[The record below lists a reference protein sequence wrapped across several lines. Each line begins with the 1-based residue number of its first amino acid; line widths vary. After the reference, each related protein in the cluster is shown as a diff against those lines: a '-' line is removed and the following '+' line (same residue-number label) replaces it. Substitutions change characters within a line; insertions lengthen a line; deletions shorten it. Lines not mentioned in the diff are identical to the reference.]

1 MHERKLTVS
10 AFRQLGAQVEYCE
23 PRGRKPLEGGEQFQD
38 TDPDLRDWIE
48 DPDRQGLNGAITLH
62 QGVIEA
68 HIFGPDDS
76 LARCFFAA
84 CLKLGLSARYAIA
97 RHSQGAASSVLFKL
111 RDDDAARFHDE
122 YSDFKPRPFAIDDT
136 RRGVV
141 LNYAPPAKKGSAAH
155 KVTTLVPG
163 SLLWHENA
171 TDYDLLTWR
180 DETGLGPSQGWRTS
194 PSPIDFFSLVRAAAY
209 AAVLNLI
216 PSKAW
221 EDYSIRRSVSEWLAR
236 VVFDG
241 VAINANVTFSKSS
254 RAIISEPGQAETL
267 LALICESKSAQ
278 PMIGAQRTECLSMF
292 KLARK
297 RLSDDPNR
305 LDVAGWSI
313 VKERFG
319 EPAFRALRSLLIVGA
334 DSSLLER
341 FAERYLLCNSEFID
355 RQAHRE
361 GRDFIFSKDLL
372 ALRHAPDQILTKKKP
387 VKAFPIFVESKM
399 RQEVTGVELHPDQT
413 PGAILRI
420 TRQGAIVPDDDYAP
434 EHSRLIFN
442 NWAGLYIQP
451 AKATEGAVRTE
462 CEQRLDFMLSQVTNG
477 HTERANWIKAHM
489 GWTLKHPGQKQQVA
503 LVCTG
508 DQGTGKTF
516 LCKDFARAVFDKY
529 ASVAS
534 VRAMEEPFY
543 IPAYVD
549 KLWVN
554 HDEVV
559 SKSETIEIIKDLIRS
574 TKISGQFKGQ
584 DVRVHTTY
592 ARLAFTSN
600 EINPGLSRGGSDRGL
615 FQVTSITA
623 MHMGKLPGEFED
635 WTNKNLKPFYA
646 EYDELLKREEVRR
659 AYVKLLIDCAPAKI
673 SDVEDLTHSAMRDA
687 DVAAEQLTPVQLI
700 AKEILENGT
709 IHGGFDIAMPFRAF
723 HMAGRVKR
731 AAKDMGMRQH
741 VSADAVLAL
750 YAQAGL
756 LESHA
761 NGEYLFRF
769 KIGGLQR
776 LFSQV
781 LGVPLRSHWQ
791 IEPNDDMPNDYR
803 DGDALEPWKGR
814 GKT

>member
-1 MHERKLTVS
+1 
-10 AFRQLGAQVEYCE
+10 
-23 PRGRKPLEGGEQFQD
+23 
-38 TDPDLRDWIE
+38 
-48 DPDRQGLNGAITLH
+48 
-62 QGVIEA
+62 
-68 HIFGPDDS
+68 
-76 LARCFFAA
+76 
-84 CLKLGLSARYAIA
+84 
-97 RHSQGAASSVLFKL
+97 
-111 RDDDAARFHDE
+111 
-122 YSDFKPRPFAIDDT
+122 
-136 RRGVV
+136 
-141 LNYAPPAKKGSAAH
+141 
-155 KVTTLVPG
+155 
-163 SLLWHENA
+163 
-171 TDYDLLTWR
+171 
-180 DETGLGPSQGWRTS
+180 
-194 PSPIDFFSLVRAAAY
+194 
-209 AAVLNLI
+209 
-216 PSKAW
+216 
-221 EDYSIRRSVSEWLAR
+221 
-236 VVFDG
+236 
-241 VAINANVTFSKSS
+241 
-254 RAIISEPGQAETL
+254 
-267 LALICESKSAQ
+267 
-278 PMIGAQRTECLSMF
+278 
-292 KLARK
+292 
-297 RLSDDPNR
+297 
-305 LDVAGWSI
+305 
-313 VKERFG
+313 
-319 EPAFRALRSLLIVGA
+319 
-334 DSSLLER
+334 
-341 FAERYLLCNSEFID
+341 
-355 RQAHRE
+355 
-361 GRDFIFSKDLL
+361 
-372 ALRHAPDQILTKKKP
+372 
-387 VKAFPIFVESKM
+387 
-399 RQEVTGVELHPDQT
+399 
-413 PGAILRI
+413 
-420 TRQGAIVPDDDYAP
+420 
-434 EHSRLIFN
+434 
-442 NWAGLYIQP
+442 
-451 AKATEGAVRTE
+451 
-462 CEQRLDFMLSQVTNG
+462 MLSQVTNG
-477 HTERANWIKAHM
+477 HAERANWIKAHM
-489 GWTLKHPGQKQQVA
+489 GWTLKHPGRKQQVA

-600 EINPGLSRGGSDRGL
+600 EINLACRRAAALDRGL

-623 MHMGKLPGEFED
+623 VHMGKLPGEFED

-709 IHGGFDIAMPFRAF
+709 IHGGFDIAMPFRSF
-723 HMAGRVKR
+723 HITGRVKR
-731 AAKDMGMRQH
+731 AAKDMGLRQH

-750 YAQAGL
+750 YTQAGL

-761 NGEYLFRF
+761 NGEYLFKF